1 MEEYKLVSYQKICLQ
16 IMKDYFLGLRAL
28 GFPNFQDHYRENE
41 YQSKDLELFVILA
54 DFMENLPEIDS
65 ILSVDLALSGIEE
78 YLKKEPTNSHS
89 RIVQIAMDDITDGI
103 NKYKKLKASNNHELD
118 KEIQSI
124 LSGGQI
130 QDDWIVKKDAGI
142 GICLICKQGV
152 FKRKDNLTWVIF

>member
-1 MEEYKLVSYQKICLQ
+1 MEEYNLVSYQKISLQ

-28 GFPNFQDHYRENE
+28 GFPNFQDHYRENK

-54 DFMENLPEIDS
+54 DFMEKLPEIDS
-65 ILSVDLALSGIEE
+65 ILSVDMALSGIEE

-130 QDDWIVKKDAGI
+130 QDD
-142 GICLICKQGV
+142 
-152 FKRKDNLTWVIF
+152 

>member
-1 MEEYKLVSYQKICLQ
+1 MEEYNLVSYQKISLQ

-28 GFPNFQDHYRENE
+28 GFPNFQDHYRENK

-54 DFMENLPEIDS
+54 DFMEKLPEIDS
-65 ILSVDLALSGIEE
+65 ILSVDMALSGIEE

>member
-1 MEEYKLVSYQKICLQ
+1 MEEYNLVSYQKISLQ

-28 GFPNFQDHYRENE
+28 GFPNFQDHYRENK

-65 ILSVDLALSGIEE
+65 ILSVDMALSGIEE

>member
-1 MEEYKLVSYQKICLQ
+1 MEEYNLVSYQKISLQ

-28 GFPNFQDHYRENE
+28 GFPNFQDHYRENK

-65 ILSVDLALSGIEE
+65 ILSVDMALSGIEE

-130 QDDWIVKKDAGI
+130 QDD
-142 GICLICKQGV
+142 
-152 FKRKDNLTWVIF
+152 